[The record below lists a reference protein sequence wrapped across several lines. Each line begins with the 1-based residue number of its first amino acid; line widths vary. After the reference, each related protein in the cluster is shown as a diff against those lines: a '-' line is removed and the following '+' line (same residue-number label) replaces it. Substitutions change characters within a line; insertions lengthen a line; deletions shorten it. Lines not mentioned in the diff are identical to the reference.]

1 MAGRRRRESTVPPNP
16 AVIAAKKILE
26 EKRDAFM
33 ANIGPLVEHYEANLR
48 RLSENALV
56 EEARIAKGRQEAN
69 STCLNRSS
77 MIVTEGLVRAVADA
91 VGAEADVSTCA
102 IKASD
107 EGQSEE
113 LAPHYVVELYFDS
126 NKAIVEE
133 IQYLRK
139 AAMDLA
145 VDLDNVTDWLALSMP
160 NLNEENSVVSEIL
173 GGVLEQVASFVETVR
188 AIVAFPKKYHESRT
202 AVEKELLKL
211 PESKALQMQLELQDA
226 ETWDEVQK
234 SWKVLIRVCLITH
247 SVLKK
252 NLPALEEAGSEVST
266 AAASVYY

>member
-1 MAGRRRRESTVPPNP
+1 MGRRRRESTVPPNP

-33 ANIGPLVEHYEANLR
+33 INIGKLVEGYELNLK
-48 RLSENALV
+48 RLAENAAA
-56 EEARIAKGRQEAN
+56 EEARIAKARQESK

-77 MIVTEGLVRAVADA
+77 MVVTEGLVRAVADA
-91 VGAEADVSTCA
+91 VGAEADVSTCQ

-107 EGQSEE
+107 EPQADIE
-113 LAPHYVVELYFDS
+113 PHYIVELYFDS

-188 AIVAFPKKYHESRT
+188 VIVAFPKKYHEART

-226 ETWDEVQK
+226 ETWDEVHK

-252 NLPALEEAGSEVST
+252 NLPALEEADSEVSA